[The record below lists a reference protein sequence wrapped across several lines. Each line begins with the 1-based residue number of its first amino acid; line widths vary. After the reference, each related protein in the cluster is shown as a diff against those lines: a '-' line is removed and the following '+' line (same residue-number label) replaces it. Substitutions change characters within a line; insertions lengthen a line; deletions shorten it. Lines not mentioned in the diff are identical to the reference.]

1 MNKLKQTILSAAM
14 VLGMGALTNANA
26 QTNPCGWTLDIAI
39 TDPSC
44 PGACDGSITLT
55 PNFSLIYFEFMWADG
70 STGNTLNNVCGED
83 YMVTISDDK
92 KCTAV
97 YTISVGDPE
106 PVVAACTTLTNESA
120 PGAAD
125 GSITA
130 SATGGSGVYEYEW
143 NTNPVQYGPTAT
155 GLSAGVYTVTI
166 TDDKKCVTTATC
178 EIITEKKEDC
188 EGFRT
193 QTQGGWGQCFQNG
206 NNPGTYLFD
215 NFASAFPN
223 GLTIGCTRTLTLTSS
238 VGVCEFLPSGTGPK
252 MLPVGAA
259 LVNPGQTYKNV
270 FAGQLVAATL
280 NARFD
285 VVDPNFASNATYTLG
300 ELVFASGLFEGWSV
314 NALLEEANKKIGG
327 CTSSYSNSQLSNAL
341 ASVNEN
347 FTDGTINN
355 GVLVCPDDKKD
366 RIQSNSSINVIVAP
380 NPVNGIAKI
389 SLTSMVDDK
398 IEAVLYNISGQKV
411 AVLYNNNIKA
421 GEVESVTFDSSN
433 LQPGIYVI
441 RVVSSVS
448 SYNQKIIINK

>member
-1 MNKLKQTILSAAM
+1 MLSAAM
-14 VLGMGALTNANA
+14 VLGMGVLTNANA

-83 YMVTISDDK
+83 YMVTITDDK

-106 PVVAACTTLTNESA
+106 PIVAACTTLTNESA

-130 SATGGSGVYEYEW
+130 SATGGSGNYEFQW

-155 GLSAGVYTVTI
+155 GLTAGIYTVTI
-166 TDDKKCVTTATC
+166 TDDKKCVTTTSC

-188 EGFRT
+188 NGFRT
-193 QTQGGWGQCFQNG
+193 QTQGGWGQCQQTG
-206 NNPGTYLFD
+206 NNPGTYLFA
-215 NFASAFPN
+215 NFAGAFQN
-223 GLTIGCTRTLTLTSS
+223 GLTIGCNRTLKLTSAQA
-238 VGVCEFLPSGTGPK
+238 VCDFLPSGTSPK
-252 MLPVGAA
+252 ALPEGNMVD
-259 LVNPGQTYKNV
+259 PGTSYKNV

-285 VVDPNFASNATYTLG
+285 VIDPNFASNSTYTLG

-314 NALLEEANKKIGG
+314 NELLEEANKKIGG
-327 CTSSYSNSQLSNAL
+327 CTSGYSNSQLSDAL
-341 ASVNEN
+341 SSVNEN
-347 FTDGTINN
+347 FKDGTVNN

-366 RIQSNSSINVIVAP
+366 RVHSGNVNNIVIAP
-380 NPVNGIAKI
+380 NPVKGIARM
-389 SLTSMVDDK
+389 SFTSMVDDR
-398 IEAVLYNISGQKV
+398 IEAELFNISGQKV
-411 AVLYNNNIKA
+411 ATLFNSNIQA
-421 GEVESVTFDSSN
+421 GEVESITFDSSE
-433 LQPGIYVI
+433 LQSGIYFI

-448 SYNQKIIINK
+448 SYTQKIIVNK